1 MNTTMNDVLDMAL
14 AQQQRQEPL
23 PQILANFPDE
33 APALRPLLE
42 TAATLELLQPV
53 EMPAAEDRL
62 ADQAAFMAQL
72 DQFAAPPVS
81 PGFFVRLKEWWG
93 QHRPDTLSI
102 FQQKESQK
110 MSVLLLKAALVLT
123 MVFGS
128 VGGTAVLAAESLP
141 DSPLYPLKLTIEETQ
156 LALAKNPAQ
165 EATLQ
170 MAFAQERAEEIQ
182 QMTQKGDIPDEATL
196 QRLQT
201 HWQQA
206 LQLTS
211 QMPDSVM
218 TTLLVQAQTMV
229 QNQEQAMTNAQM
241 GLGVPA
247 VNTLQ
252 QANQI
257 LAHTHAD
264 IEIGLH
270 DPQTFRSHHGHIPHE
285 TPQPPTPCTD
295 GNCGPMDE
303 MPQPVQP
310 PPGNGYP
317 GPGEGHGD
325 CDTPGTCEPAGD
337 ENHYGQDPMNDGRN
351 GPGDCADPGTCE
363 PVGDENHYGQDGMDN
378 GHNGPGDCADPGTCE
393 PVGDENHYG
402 QDGMNNG
409 HNGPGDC
416 TDPGTCEP
424 DGDENHY
431 GQDPMNGSQNGPGDS
446 NCTTTNSCEPAG
458 DENHYGQDSGSTM
471 PPANNNGNDNSG
483 GHNQGGS
490 GHKDGRH

>member
-1 MNTTMNDVLDMAL
+1 MNDVLDMAL

-62 ADQAAFMAQL
+62 ADRAAFMAQL

-93 QHRPDTLSI
+93 QHRPGTLSI

-165 EATLQ
+165 EAALQ
-170 MAFAQERAEEIQ
+170 MAFARERYEEIQ
-182 QMTQKGDIPDEATL
+182 QMTHKGAVPDEAIL
-196 QRLQT
+196 HHLQT

-206 LQLTS
+206 LQIAAE
-211 QMPDSVM
+211 MPESEM
-218 TTLLVQAQTMV
+218 TALLLQAQTVAQHQEKAITAAQMAAT
-229 QNQEQAMTNAQM
+229 NNAAAAALEQA
-241 GLGVPA
+241 G
-247 VNTLQ
+247 
-252 QANQI
+252 QI
-257 LAHTHAD
+257 LSHTHND
-264 IEIGLH
+264 IQVGLQ
-270 DPQTFRSHHGHIPHE
+270 DPQTFRNNHGHIPHE
-285 TPQPPTPCTD
+285 APQPPAPCPD
-295 GNCGPMDE
+295 GGCGPLDE

-317 GPGEGHGD
+317 GPGMGRGD
-325 CDTPGTCEPAGD
+325 CDTPGSCDPAGDENHYGRDGMGNGHNSPGDCADPGACQPVGDENHYGQGGMNNGHNGSGDCADPGTCEPAGD
-337 ENHYGQDPMNDGRN
+337 ENHYGHNPMND
-351 GPGDCADPGTCE
+351 
-363 PVGDENHYGQDGMDN
+363 
-378 GHNGPGDCADPGTCE
+378 GHNGPGDGACTDCNPAGN
-393 PVGDENHYG
+393 ENH
-402 QDGMNNG
+402 
-409 HNGPGDC
+409 
-416 TDPGTCEP
+416 
-424 DGDENHY
+424 
-431 GQDPMNGSQNGPGDS
+431 NGSGGGACLDCNQNH
-446 NCTTTNSCEPAG
+446 NE
-458 DENHYGQDSGSTM
+458 TM
-471 PPANNNGNDNSG
+471 PSPPPQPPNNNNNNNNGGHNNSG
-483 GHNQGGS
+483 GHDQGGS
-490 GHKDGRH
+490 GHKGGRG